1 MDISGTAIA
10 VTDRIHAALTS
21 DTTEDQLQFISEALD
36 FLENLVSV
44 LEDEV
49 ESEYDDLNEDG
60 AGNSPVSFDD

>member
-1 MDISGTAIA
+1 MRTGRATVPLFTMDISGTAIA
-10 VTDRIHAALTS
+10 VTDRIHAALAS

-49 ESEYDDLNEDG
+49 ESEYDD
-60 AGNSPVSFDD
+60 